1 MPAIVDFLALLES
14 KATPTAKWHK
24 VDLHNHSPASH
35 DFGGDRI
42 TAVADFAQRIR
53 DERISVVMFTDH
65 EKLPEADF
73 VRSVA
78 KESGALVLSGLE
90 VNVFIDA
97 FGKPAEKVGKEICF
111 HLLIGF
117 DPDTQPSQQYWVQHL
132 YKECRAYERDFG
144 GTTMKGIAATMDQ
157 IHEVLKGAG
166 AFLIP
171 AHLHTRADAFRS
183 RSVDDVVSEPEFLR
197 WTRDFFTALDVRK
210 DATADYFDGKHA
222 ETGFIEKTCIRS
234 SDAHDASQL
243 GTSPTWVQ
251 MEKVSFAELKA
262 ALELPSRVCR
272 NQPDEPS
279 SYVIGLHIGGQYLT
293 DLWMMLSPH
302 LNVLIG
308 VKGAGKTSIL
318 ECLRFGLGNEVPHD
332 RQEDVNKHLNAIL
345 GPAGLVQLLL
355 RRDDGGRVL
364 VERGVADKKFKV
376 TFEDDREV
384 TFDSAE
390 PIRFPSVVLGW
401 HEIEHAAT
409 DRQIRRLQMDAIS
422 GRAEVHA
429 FTQQAK
435 SLALAIQQQ
444 HELAAAKHSQYVQ
457 LADTVAR
464 QEEMRQGLQQLSE
477 ANLID
482 MRDQMSNALATRA
495 EIQRLRDHL
504 ALLPEQLA
512 TRVAAVLQVDQF
524 KLEGAPPLADIA
536 MKIASDVTD
545 LKLFGDEFAGHAVQL
560 SQLKLESVQAS
571 LQESQVRFDAFSE
584 EYRVRLNALPP
595 EVQRLLE
602 SHRDVLE
609 KTREL
614 PTLRARL
621 EELTKDI
628 DIALA
633 TLTETCEKVA
643 QCLDD
648 RLTLRTEKVKA
659 FGKQLAEAGVTLEV
673 VAGTAREDEFTSI
686 FSQFGPSRDVFAQ
699 LRANHSGGKRFHRTL
714 AESYAALRR
723 DLKSGDRVM
732 FSRVEAGYLVTVLEN
747 DDLDIRFAVGKPG
760 ERFSPID
767 QLSAGQRCTAV
778 FPILLKLKDG
788 PLILD
793 QPEDNLDNRHI
804 ATSVAPILVSDK
816 RTRQIVLTSHN
827 ANLVVLS
834 DPETIAVFEAV
845 DGKGTLLVGG
855 FLSHRGSAVTQH
867 VLDTLDG
874 GQRALDLR
882 TRKYGRPN

>member
-1 MPAIVDFLALLES
+1 MAAPAAR
-14 KATPTAKWHK
+14 WHK
-24 VDLHNHSPASH
+24 IDLHNHSPASH
-35 DFGGDRI
+35 DFGGNRA

-53 DERISVVMFTDH
+53 DEKISVVMFTDH
-65 EKLPEADF
+65 ERLPDADF
-73 VRSVA
+73 VNTVA
-78 KESGALVLSGLE
+78 KQSGALVLSGLE
-90 VNVFIDA
+90 VNVFVDA
-97 FGKPAEKVGKEICF
+97 FGKPADKVGKEICF

-117 DPDTQPSQQYWVQHL
+117 DPEGQQSQQYWVEHL
-132 YKECRAYERDFG
+132 YKECRAEERDFG
-144 GTTMKGIAATMDQ
+144 GTPMKGIVATIDQ
-157 IHEVLKGAG
+157 IHEVLKGSG
-166 AFLIP
+166 AILVP
-171 AHLHTRADAFRS
+171 AHLHTRRDAFRS

-197 WTRDFFTALDVRK
+197 WTREFFTALDVRK
-210 DATADYFDGKHA
+210 NETAAYFDGKHA
-222 ETGFIEKTCIRS
+222 ETEFIEKTCIRS

-272 NQPDEPS
+272 NKPDEPS
-279 SYVIGLHIGGQYLT
+279 SYVIGLHVAGQYLT

-332 RQEDVNKHLNAIL
+332 RQEEVNRHLNSIL
-345 GPAGLVQLLL
+345 GPAGRVQLLL
-355 RRDDGGRVL
+355 KRDDGGRVL
-364 VERGVADKKFKV
+364 IERGIADKAFRV
-376 TFEDDREV
+376 TFEDGREV
-384 TFDSAE
+384 VFGSAE

-409 DRQIRRLQMDAIS
+409 DRQIRRSQMDAIS
-422 GRAEVHA
+422 GRAEVHD

-435 SLALAIQQQ
+435 SFALSIQQQ
-444 HELAAAKHSQYVQ
+444 HEMAAAKYSQYLQ
-457 LADTVAR
+457 LSDTVAR
-464 QEEMRQGLQQLSE
+464 QEEMRQGLQQLNE

-495 EIQRLRDHL
+495 EIERLRDHL
-504 ALLPEQLA
+504 VSLPEHLA
-512 TRVAAVLQVDQF
+512 TRVAAVLQVEQF
-524 KLEGAPPLADIA
+524 KLEGVPPLADVA
-536 MKIASDVTD
+536 KKIASDVAD
-545 LKLFGDEFAGHAVQL
+545 LKRLGDEFASNAGQL
-560 SQLKLESVQAS
+560 SQQKLTAVRID
-571 LQESQVRFDAFSE
+571 LQEAQVKFDAFSE
-584 EYRVRLNALPP
+584 DYRARLSALPP

-614 PTLRARL
+614 PTLKARL
-621 EELTKDI
+621 EELTKEI
-628 DIALA
+628 DIALGI
-633 TLTETCEKVA
+633 LTETCEKVA
-643 QCLDD
+643 LCLDN
-648 RLTLRTEKVKA
+648 RLALRKERVKA
-659 FGKQLAEAGVTLEV
+659 FGQQLVEAGVTLEV
-673 VAGTAREDEFTSI
+673 VAGTAREDEFSST
-686 FSQFGPSRDVFAQ
+686 FSQFGPSKEVFTH
-699 LRANHSGGKRFHRTL
+699 LRANHSGGKRFHRIL

-732 FSRVEAGYLVTVLEN
+732 FSRAEASYLVTVLEN

-760 ERFSPID
+760 EMYSPID

-834 DPETIAVFEAV
+834 DPENIAVFEAV

-855 FLSHRGSAVTQH
+855 FLSHRGSVVTQY

-882 TRKYGRPN
+882 TRKYGRLA